1 MQFIED
7 VKDVKFS
14 FLEKPPASSMTYA
27 FVYVNNHNEYYA
39 VKNGERLSRSEL
51 RIGKYKKV
59 YTVNMQQHT
68 ITYKEEVPSAT
79 RGRRFSVN
87 LFIDIAV
94 EHPERLVQQ
103 NAGEFGDIINN
114 NLPFWVESEARF
126 YPIEEELSF
135 ARHIEEFFQTSPLV
149 KVLREAGIVVR
160 NVRVLI
166 RQGIRD
172 QRYDEAIADL
182 DRNAELSAY
191 QEALDADEARR
202 ISASIKDALQAGDFI
217 TAGKLGEKNDM
228 AKRLVESEFSQNQAF
243 KFEVNKQLFN
253 IINDPSIDQF
263 EAEQRLAKLQ
273 KLFPYLPVNLENIN
287 RKKQISG
294 PKRELQSYLNKGD

>member
-1 MQFIED
+1 MHFIED

-27 FVYVNNHNEYYA
+27 FVYVNHHNEYYA

-87 LFIDIAV
+87 LSIDIAV

-103 NAGEFGDIINN
+103 NAGEINTIFNN

-126 YPIEEELSF
+126 YPIEED
-135 ARHIEEFFQTSPLV
+135 T
-149 KVLREAGIVVR
+149 
-160 NVRVLI
+160 
-166 RQGIRD
+166 
-172 QRYDEAIADL
+172 
-182 DRNAELSAY
+182 AY
-191 QEALDADEARR
+191 
-202 ISASIKDALQAGDFI
+202 
-217 TAGKLGEKNDM
+217 
-228 AKRLVESEFSQNQAF
+228 
-243 KFEVNKQLFN
+243 
-253 IINDPSIDQF
+253 
-263 EAEQRLAKLQ
+263 
-273 KLFPYLPVNLENIN
+273 
-287 RKKQISG
+287 
-294 PKRELQSYLNKGD
+294 